1 MAINWVHKD
10 VQLSESYREKYNNNK
25 KKITARDGFGN
36 NRPRIVSFK
45 YLVEGQAVGQFTANL

>member
-1 MAINWVHKD
+1 MYNFQKVI
-10 VQLSESYREKYNNNK
+10 EKNTTK
-25 KKITARDGFGN
+25 KRVTATDGFGN